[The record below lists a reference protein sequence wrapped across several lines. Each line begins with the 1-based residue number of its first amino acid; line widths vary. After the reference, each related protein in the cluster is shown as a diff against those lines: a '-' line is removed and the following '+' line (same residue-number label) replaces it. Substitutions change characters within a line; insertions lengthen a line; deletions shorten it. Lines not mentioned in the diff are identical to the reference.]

1 MAVSRKRPK
10 PEEISK
16 VVKQA
21 SQKDPDIDLKPA
33 KKRKVAKSKDP
44 SYKKLTVYLSVELIG
59 ALKIWTAKN
68 PDKDL
73 SEMTEDIVKTGLKE
87 VGGLTD

>member
-1 MAVSRKRPK
+1 MAVSRKKPK
-10 PEEISK
+10 SEEINK
-16 VVKQA
+16 LVEQA
-21 SQKDPDIDLKPA
+21 SQKDPDTDLKPD
-33 KKRKVAKSKDP
+33 KKRKIAKSTDP
-44 SYKKLTVYLSVELIG
+44 NYKKLTVYLPVDLIG

-73 SEMTEDIVKTGLKE
+73 SEMTEDIVKAGLRE